1 MFSRTPSIIIFI
13 QIFLNIQRQGPT
25 LLSLIYFPLERVQ
38 LQYNPKQD
46 KVEKENFNVN
56 SIKFENGL
64 FELLFLFSI
73 SKKNIGYSKYRLT
86 RFRTIDSILVR
97 EREQLHL
104 STNVSVGS
112 L

>member
-46 KVEKENFNVN
+46 KVEKKNFNV
-56 SIKFENGL
+56 SPIKFKNSL
-64 FELLFLFSI
+64 LQELLFLFSI

-86 RFRTIDSILVR
+86 RFRTIDSILVG
-97 EREQLHL
+97 EQLHL